1 MPGGPDRATL
11 AGAEIDC
18 RPDALRHLAIDRA
31 FDYRGDVT
39 MAIDDGRVV
48 AGYLFDRRGDNG
60 SLTLRVMLPD
70 GGQERVEAGRVVR
83 LAFDRRDPA
92 AGKSWET
99 WVQKYIEKKSAG
111 EEASIH

>member
-18 RPDALRHLAIDRA
+18 RCDPLRRLAIDRA

-39 MAIDDGRVV
+39 LAMDDGEVV
-48 AGYLFDRRGDNG
+48 AGYLFDRRGGCGD
-60 SLTLRVMLPD
+60 LTLRVMLPD
-70 GGQERVEAGRVVR
+70 GGEVSVEAARVVR

-99 WVQKYIEKKSAG
+99 WVQKYVQKKLAG